1 MKPTLLERLFL
12 NLKTTLSGLAL
23 IAGALYAAQTDRI
36 AAADKATL
44 VVILAGAGVV
54 LLGAK
59 DPRRRKPVKRS

>member
-59 DPRRRKPVKRS
+59 DPRRRKPAKHP